1 MAYFTSMAASG
12 MIREVT
18 TLGMLDELPDS
29 KKRSSNIVKYA
40 IFIALFAA
48 AASWGYYQYR
58 RAADLRQ
65 ELDNQYNRAF
75 FEMVGYVNNVES
87 LLAKSM
93 VSTTTSRTAI
103 TLQEAWRQAGLAQ
116 TNLGQLPVSQPV
128 LASTSKFLTQV
139 SDLSLSLDNQNIKGK
154 SLSKEQYDMLKKLY
168 KYCVSLNKSLREL
181 QVDLNAGKLRWGELS
196 SKGTRLFSKTK
207 PGEMMKKI
215 EAVGENFND
224 YPTLIYD
231 GPFSDHMTSGK
242 ARGLT
247 GDEADAETAKKKVSE
262 FFGKDKVQEVTE
274 LGKNDHGP
282 IKTFDFEVKLK
293 NAPKDQTVYISV
305 TRKGGHI
312 NWMLNNRPVNEEKLE
327 MDKAKTAGIKFLK
340 EKGFEGMEDTYYL
353 KEDNTAT
360 INYAFRQ
367 DDVTMYPDL
376 IKLKIAL
383 DNGEVVGMEARQYLM
398 NHTEREIPEPAVSME
413 EARKKVNDDMEV
425 YSSGLAYI
433 PTDYREEIF
442 CYEFRGKLDD
452 RDFIVYINALTG
464 EEEDILMIVNTPN
477 GVLTM

>member
-1 MAYFTSMAASG
+1 MGIRDKLLDFKRRLSDRKMYSVVIVLIAA
-12 MIREVT
+12 V
-18 TLGMLDELPDS
+18 
-29 KKRSSNIVKYA
+29 
-40 IFIALFAA
+40 AA
-48 AASWGYYQYR
+48 WGIYQYK

-75 FEMVGYVNNVES
+75 FEMVSYVNNVES

-93 VSTTTSRTAI
+93 VSTTTDRTAI

-139 SDLSLSLDNQNIKGK
+139 SDLSLSLDNQNIRGK
-154 SLSKEQYDMLKKLY
+154 SLSKEQQDLLKKLY
-168 KYCVSLNKSLREL
+168 KYSVSLNKSLQEL
-181 QVDLNAGKLRWGELS
+181 QDDLNAGRLRWGELAN
-196 SKGTRLFSKTK
+196 KGTRLFSKTK

-231 GPFSDHMTSGK
+231 GPFSDHMTTAK

-247 GDEADAETAKKKVSE
+247 GEEIDAEAARKKAEE
-262 FFGKDKVQEVTE
+262 FFGKDKTVEVTE
-274 LGKNDHGP
+274 LGQNDNGP

-293 NAPKDQTVYISV
+293 DAAEDETVYISV

-312 NWMLNNRPVNEEKLE
+312 NWMLNNRAVNEEKLD
-327 MDKAKTAGIKFLK
+327 MDRAKAAGIKFLK
-340 EKGFEGMEDTYYL
+340 EKGFDSMEDTYYL

-360 INYAFRQ
+360 INYAYRQ

-383 DNGEVVGMEARQYLM
+383 DNGEVIGMEAKSYLT
-398 NHTEREIPEPAVSME
+398 NHTERDIPEPSITME
-413 EARKKVNDDMEV
+413 EAREKINSNMKV

-433 PTDYREEIF
+433 PTEYKKEIF
-442 CYEFRGKLDD
+442 CYEFKGKLDD

>member
-1 MAYFTSMAASG
+1 MTVCSG
-12 MIREVT
+12 RDM
-18 TLGMLDELPDS
+18 TLGIRDKLLDF
-29 KKRSSNIVKYA
+29 KRRLSDRKMYSVVIVL
-40 IFIALFAA
+40 IAAVAA
-48 AASWGYYQYR
+48 WGIYQYK

-75 FEMVGYVNNVES
+75 FEMVSYVNNVES

-93 VSTTTSRTAI
+93 VSTTTDRTAI
-103 TLQEAWRQAGLAQ
+103 TLQEDWRQAGLAQ

-139 SDLSLSLDNQNIKGK
+139 SDLSLSLDNQNIRGK
-154 SLSKEQYDMLKKLY
+154 SLSKEQQDLLKKLY
-168 KYCVSLNKSLREL
+168 KYSVSLNKSLQEL
-181 QVDLNAGKLRWGELS
+181 QDDLNAGRLRWGELAN
-196 SKGTRLFSKTK
+196 KGTRLFSKTK

-231 GPFSDHMTSGK
+231 GPFSDHMTTAK

-247 GDEADAETAKKKVSE
+247 GEEIDAEAARKRQRNSSE
-262 FFGKDKVQEVTE
+262 GQDSGSDRMGQ
-274 LGKNDHGP
+274 NDNGP

-293 NAPKDQTVYISV
+293 DAAEDETVYISV

-312 NWMLNNRPVNEEKLE
+312 NWMLNNRAVNEEKLD
-327 MDKAKTAGIKFLK
+327 MDKAKAAGIKFLK
-340 EKGFEGMEDTYYL
+340 EKGFDSMEDTYYL

-360 INYAFRQ
+360 INYAYRQ

-383 DNGEVVGMEARQYLM
+383 DNGEVIGMEAKSYLT
-398 NHTEREIPEPAVSME
+398 NHTERDIPEPSITME
-413 EARKKVNDDMEV
+413 EAREKINSNMKV

-433 PTDYREEIF
+433 PTEYKKEIF
-442 CYEFRGKLDD
+442 CYEFKGKLDD

>member
-1 MAYFTSMAASG
+1 MTVCSG
-12 MIREVT
+12 RDM
-18 TLGMLDELPDS
+18 TLGIRDKLLDF
-29 KKRSSNIVKYA
+29 KRRLSDRKMYSVVIVL
-40 IFIALFAA
+40 IAAVAA
-48 AASWGYYQYR
+48 WGIYQYK

-75 FEMVGYVNNVES
+75 FEMVSYVNNVES

-93 VSTTTSRTAI
+93 VSTTTDRTAI

-139 SDLSLSLDNQNIKGK
+139 SDLSLSLDNQNIRGK
-154 SLSKEQYDMLKKLY
+154 SLSKEQQDLLKKLY
-168 KYCVSLNKSLREL
+168 KYSVSLNKSLKEL
-181 QVDLNAGKLRWGELS
+181 QDDLNAGRLRWGELAN
-196 SKGTRLFSKTK
+196 KGTRLFSKTK

-231 GPFSDHMTSGK
+231 GPFSDHMTTAK

-247 GDEADAETAKKKVSE
+247 GEEIDAEAARKKAEE
-262 FFGKDKVQEVTE
+262 FFGKDKTVEVTE
-274 LGKNDHGP
+274 LGQNDNGP

-293 NAPKDQTVYISV
+293 DAAEDETVYISV

-312 NWMLNNRPVNEEKLE
+312 NWMLNNRAVNEEKLD
-327 MDKAKTAGIKFLK
+327 MDKAKAAGIKFLK
-340 EKGFEGMEDTYYL
+340 EKGFDSMEDTYYL

-360 INYAFRQ
+360 INYAYRQ

-383 DNGEVVGMEARQYLM
+383 DNGEVIGMEAKSYLT
-398 NHTEREIPEPAVSME
+398 NHTERDIPEPSITME
-413 EARKKVNDDMEV
+413 EAREKINSNMKV

-433 PTDYREEIF
+433 PTEYKKEIF
-442 CYEFRGKLDD
+442 CYEFKGKLDD

>member
-1 MAYFTSMAASG
+1 MGIRDKLLDFKRRLSDRKMYSVVIVLIAA
-12 MIREVT
+12 V
-18 TLGMLDELPDS
+18 
-29 KKRSSNIVKYA
+29 
-40 IFIALFAA
+40 AA
-48 AASWGYYQYR
+48 WGIYQYK

-75 FEMVGYVNNVES
+75 FEMVSYVNNVES

-93 VSTTTSRTAI
+93 VSTTTDRTAI

-139 SDLSLSLDNQNIKGK
+139 SDLSLSLDNQNIRGK
-154 SLSKEQYDMLKKLY
+154 SLSKEQQDLLKKLY
-168 KYCVSLNKSLREL
+168 KYSVSLNKSLQEL
-181 QVDLNAGKLRWGELS
+181 QDDLNAGRLRWGELAN
-196 SKGTRLFSKTK
+196 KGTRLFSKTK

-231 GPFSDHMTSGK
+231 GPFSDHMTTAK

-247 GDEADAETAKKKVSE
+247 GEEIDAEAARKKAEE
-262 FFGKDKVQEVTE
+262 FFGKDKTVEVTE
-274 LGKNDHGP
+274 LGQNDNGP

-293 NAPKDQTVYISV
+293 DAAEDETVYISV

-312 NWMLNNRPVNEEKLE
+312 NWMLNNRAVNEEKLD
-327 MDKAKTAGIKFLK
+327 MDKAKAAGIKFLK
-340 EKGFEGMEDTYYL
+340 KKGFDSMEDTYYL

-360 INYAFRQ
+360 INYAYRQ

-383 DNGEVVGMEARQYLM
+383 DNGEVIGMEAKSYLT
-398 NHTEREIPEPAVSME
+398 NHTERDIPEPSITME
-413 EARKKVNDDMEV
+413 EAREKINSNMKV

-433 PTDYREEIF
+433 PTEYKKEIF
-442 CYEFRGKLDD
+442 CYEFKGKLDD

>member
-1 MAYFTSMAASG
+1 LGIRDKLLDFKRRLSDRKMYSVVIVLIAA
-12 MIREVT
+12 V
-18 TLGMLDELPDS
+18 
-29 KKRSSNIVKYA
+29 
-40 IFIALFAA
+40 AA
-48 AASWGYYQYR
+48 WGIYQYK

-75 FEMVGYVNNVES
+75 FEMVSYVNNVES

-93 VSTTTSRTAI
+93 VSTTTDRTAI

-139 SDLSLSLDNQNIKGK
+139 SDLSLSLDNQNIRGK
-154 SLSKEQYDMLKKLY
+154 SLSKEQQDLLKKLY
-168 KYCVSLNKSLREL
+168 KYSVSLNKSLQEL
-181 QVDLNAGKLRWGELS
+181 QDDLNAGRLRWGELAN
-196 SKGTRLFSKTK
+196 KGTRLFSKTK

-231 GPFSDHMTSGK
+231 GPFSDHMTTAK

-247 GDEADAETAKKKVSE
+247 GEEIDAEAARKKAEE
-262 FFGKDKVQEVTE
+262 FFGKDKTVEVTE
-274 LGKNDHGP
+274 LGQNDNGP

-293 NAPKDQTVYISV
+293 DAAEDETVYISV

-312 NWMLNNRPVNEEKLE
+312 NWMLNNRAVNEEKLD
-327 MDKAKTAGIKFLK
+327 MDKAKAAGIKFLK
-340 EKGFEGMEDTYYL
+340 EKGFDSMEDTYYL

-360 INYAFRQ
+360 INYAYRQ

-383 DNGEVVGMEARQYLM
+383 DNGEVIGMEAKSYLT
-398 NHTEREIPEPAVSME
+398 NHTERDIPEPSITME
-413 EARKKVNDDMEV
+413 EAREKINSNMKV

-433 PTDYREEIF
+433 PTEYKKEIF
-442 CYEFRGKLDD
+442 CYEFKGKLDD

>member
-1 MAYFTSMAASG
+1 MTVCSG
-12 MIREVT
+12 RDM
-18 TLGMLDELPDS
+18 TLGIRDKLLDF
-29 KKRSSNIVKYA
+29 KRRLSDRKMYSVVIVL
-40 IFIALFAA
+40 IAAVAA
-48 AASWGYYQYR
+48 WGIYQYK

-75 FEMVGYVNNVES
+75 FEMVSYVNNVES

-93 VSTTTSRTAI
+93 VSTTTDRTAI
-103 TLQEAWRQAGLAQ
+103 TLQESWRQAGLAQ

-139 SDLSLSLDNQNIKGK
+139 SDLSLSLDNQNIRGK
-154 SLSKEQYDMLKKLY
+154 SLSKEQQDLLKKLY
-168 KYCVSLNKSLREL
+168 KYSVSLNKSLQEL
-181 QVDLNAGKLRWGELS
+181 QDDLNAGRLRWGELAN
-196 SKGTRLFSKTK
+196 KGTRLFSKTK

-231 GPFSDHMTSGK
+231 GPFSDHMTTAK

-247 GDEADAETAKKKVSE
+247 GEEIDAEAARKKAEE
-262 FFGKDKVQEVTE
+262 FFGKDKTVEVTE
-274 LGKNDHGP
+274 LGQNDNGP

-293 NAPKDQTVYISV
+293 DAAEDETVYISV

-312 NWMLNNRPVNEEKLE
+312 NWMLNNRAVNEEKLD
-327 MDKAKTAGIKFLK
+327 MDKAKAAGIKFLK
-340 EKGFEGMEDTYYL
+340 EKGFDSMEDTYYL

-360 INYAFRQ
+360 INYAYRQ

-383 DNGEVVGMEARQYLM
+383 DNGEVIGMEAKSYLT
-398 NHTEREIPEPAVSME
+398 NHTERDIPEPSITME
-413 EARKKVNDDMEV
+413 EAREKINSNMKV

-433 PTDYREEIF
+433 PTEYKKEIF
-442 CYEFRGKLDD
+442 CYEFKGKLDD

>member
-1 MAYFTSMAASG
+1 MGIRDKLLDFKRRLSDRKMYSVVIVLIAA
-12 MIREVT
+12 V
-18 TLGMLDELPDS
+18 
-29 KKRSSNIVKYA
+29 
-40 IFIALFAA
+40 AA
-48 AASWGYYQYR
+48 WGIYQYK

-75 FEMVGYVNNVES
+75 FEMVSYVNNVES

-93 VSTTTSRTAI
+93 VSTTTDRTAI

-139 SDLSLSLDNQNIKGK
+139 SDLSLSLDNQNIRGK
-154 SLSKEQYDMLKKLY
+154 SLSKEQQDLLKKLY
-168 KYCVSLNKSLREL
+168 KYSVSLNKSLQEL
-181 QVDLNAGKLRWGELS
+181 QDDLNAGRLRWGELAN
-196 SKGTRLFSKTK
+196 KGTRLFSKTK

-231 GPFSDHMTSGK
+231 GPFSDHMTTAK

-247 GDEADAETAKKKVSE
+247 GEEIDAEAARKKAEE
-262 FFGKDKVQEVTE
+262 FFGKDKTVEVTE
-274 LGKNDHGP
+274 LGQNDNGP

-293 NAPKDQTVYISV
+293 DAAEDETVYISV

-312 NWMLNNRPVNEEKLE
+312 NWMLNNRPVNEEKLD
-327 MDKAKTAGIKFLK
+327 MDKAKAAGIKFLK
-340 EKGFEGMEDTYYL
+340 EKGFDSMEDTYYL

-360 INYAFRQ
+360 INYAYRQ

-383 DNGEVVGMEARQYLM
+383 DNGEVIGMEAKSYLT
-398 NHTEREIPEPAVSME
+398 NHTERDIPEPSITME
-413 EARKKVNDDMEV
+413 EAREKINSNMKV

-433 PTDYREEIF
+433 PTEYKKEIF
-442 CYEFRGKLDD
+442 CYEFKGKLDD

>member
-1 MAYFTSMAASG
+1 M
-12 MIREVT
+12 
-18 TLGMLDELPDS
+18 TLGIRDKLLDF
-29 KKRSSNIVKYA
+29 KRRLSDRKMYSVVIVL
-40 IFIALFAA
+40 IAAVAA
-48 AASWGYYQYR
+48 WGIYQYK

-75 FEMVGYVNNVES
+75 FEMVSYVNNVES

-93 VSTTTSRTAI
+93 VSTTTDRTAI

-139 SDLSLSLDNQNIKGK
+139 SDLSLSLDNQNIRGK
-154 SLSKEQYDMLKKLY
+154 SLSKEQQDLLKKLY
-168 KYCVSLNKSLREL
+168 KYSVSLNKSLQEL
-181 QVDLNAGKLRWGELS
+181 QDDLNAGRLRWGELAN
-196 SKGTRLFSKTK
+196 KGTRLFSKTK

-231 GPFSDHMTSGK
+231 GPFSDHMTTAK

-247 GDEADAETAKKKVSE
+247 GEEIDAEAARKKAEE
-262 FFGKDKVQEVTE
+262 FFGKDKTVEVTE
-274 LGKNDHGP
+274 LGQNDNGP

-293 NAPKDQTVYISV
+293 DAAEDETVYISV

-312 NWMLNNRPVNEEKLE
+312 NWMLNNRAVNEEKLD
-327 MDKAKTAGIKFLK
+327 MDKAKAAGIKFLK
-340 EKGFEGMEDTYYL
+340 EKGFDSMEDTYYL

-360 INYAFRQ
+360 INYAYRQ

-383 DNGEVVGMEARQYLM
+383 DNGEVIGMEAKSYLT
-398 NHTEREIPEPAVSME
+398 NHTERDIPEPSITME
-413 EARKKVNDDMEV
+413 EAREKINSNMKV

-433 PTDYREEIF
+433 PTEYKKEIF
-442 CYEFRGKLDD
+442 CYEFKGKLDD

>member
-1 MAYFTSMAASG
+1 LGIRDKLLDFKRRLSDRKMYSVVIVLIAA
-12 MIREVT
+12 V
-18 TLGMLDELPDS
+18 
-29 KKRSSNIVKYA
+29 
-40 IFIALFAA
+40 AA
-48 AASWGYYQYR
+48 WGIYQYK

-75 FEMVGYVNNVES
+75 FEMVSYVNNVES

-93 VSTTTSRTAI
+93 VSTTTDRTAI

-139 SDLSLSLDNQNIKGK
+139 SDLSLSLDNQNIRGK
-154 SLSKEQYDMLKKLY
+154 SLSKEQQDLLKKLY
-168 KYCVSLNKSLREL
+168 KYSVSLNKSLQEL
-181 QVDLNAGKLRWGELS
+181 QDDLNAGRLRWGELAN
-196 SKGTRLFSKTK
+196 KGTRLFSKTK

-231 GPFSDHMTSGK
+231 GPFSDHMTTAK

-247 GDEADAETAKKKVSE
+247 GEEIDAEAARKKAEE
-262 FFGKDKVQEVTE
+262 FFGKDKTVEVTE
-274 LGKNDHGP
+274 LGQNDNGP

-293 NAPKDQTVYISV
+293 DAAEDETVYISV

-312 NWMLNNRPVNEEKLE
+312 NWMLNNRPVNEEKLD
-327 MDKAKTAGIKFLK
+327 MDKAKAAGIKFLK
-340 EKGFEGMEDTYYL
+340 EKGFDSMEDTYYL

-360 INYAFRQ
+360 INYAYRQ

-383 DNGEVVGMEARQYLM
+383 DNGEVIGMEAKSYLT
-398 NHTEREIPEPAVSME
+398 NHTERDIPEPSITME
-413 EARKKVNDDMEV
+413 EAREKINSNMKV

-433 PTDYREEIF
+433 PTEYKKEIF
-442 CYEFRGKLDD
+442 CYEFKGKLDD

>member
-1 MAYFTSMAASG
+1 MGIRDKLLDFKRRLSDRKMYSVVIVLIAA
-12 MIREVT
+12 V
-18 TLGMLDELPDS
+18 
-29 KKRSSNIVKYA
+29 
-40 IFIALFAA
+40 AA
-48 AASWGYYQYR
+48 WGIYQYK

-75 FEMVGYVNNVES
+75 FEMVSYVNNVES

-93 VSTTTSRTAI
+93 VSTTTDRTAI

-139 SDLSLSLDNQNIKGK
+139 SDLSLSLDNQNIRGK
-154 SLSKEQYDMLKKLY
+154 SLSKEQQDLLKKLY
-168 KYCVSLNKSLREL
+168 KYSVSLNKSLQEL
-181 QVDLNAGKLRWGELS
+181 QDDLNAGRLRWGELAN
-196 SKGTRLFSKTK
+196 KGTRLFSKTK

-231 GPFSDHMTSGK
+231 GPFSDHMTTAK

-247 GDEADAETAKKKVSE
+247 GEGIDAEAARKKAEE
-262 FFGKDKVQEVTE
+262 FFGKDKTVEVTE
-274 LGKNDHGP
+274 LGQNDNGP

-293 NAPKDQTVYISV
+293 DAAEDETVYISV

-312 NWMLNNRPVNEEKLE
+312 NWMLNNRAVNEEKLD
-327 MDKAKTAGIKFLK
+327 MDKAKAAGIKFLK
-340 EKGFEGMEDTYYL
+340 EKGFDSMEDTYYL

-360 INYAFRQ
+360 INYAYRQ

-383 DNGEVVGMEARQYLM
+383 DNGEVIGMEAKSYLT
-398 NHTEREIPEPAVSME
+398 NHTERDIPEPSITME
-413 EARKKVNDDMEV
+413 EAREKINSNMKV

-433 PTDYREEIF
+433 PTEYKKEIF
-442 CYEFRGKLDD
+442 CYEFKGKLDD

>member
-1 MAYFTSMAASG
+1 MGIRDKLLDFKRRLSDRKMYSVVIVLIAA
-12 MIREVT
+12 V
-18 TLGMLDELPDS
+18 
-29 KKRSSNIVKYA
+29 
-40 IFIALFAA
+40 AA
-48 AASWGYYQYR
+48 WGIYQYK

-65 ELDNQYNRAF
+65 ELDNQYNMAF
-75 FEMVGYVNNVES
+75 FEMVSYVNNVES

-93 VSTTTSRTAI
+93 VSTTTDRTAI

-139 SDLSLSLDNQNIKGK
+139 SDLSLSLDNQNIRGK
-154 SLSKEQYDMLKKLY
+154 SLSKEQQDLLKKLY
-168 KYCVSLNKSLREL
+168 KYSVSLNKSLQEL
-181 QVDLNAGKLRWGELS
+181 QDDLNAGRLRWGELAN
-196 SKGTRLFSKTK
+196 KGTRLFSKTK

-231 GPFSDHMTSGK
+231 GPFSDHMTTAK

-247 GDEADAETAKKKVSE
+247 GEEIDAEAARKKAEE
-262 FFGKDKVQEVTE
+262 FFGKDKTVEVTE
-274 LGKNDHGP
+274 LGQNDNGP

-293 NAPKDQTVYISV
+293 DAAEDETVYISV

-312 NWMLNNRPVNEEKLE
+312 NWMLNNRAVNEEKLD
-327 MDKAKTAGIKFLK
+327 MDKAKAAGIKFLK
-340 EKGFEGMEDTYYL
+340 EKGFDSMEDTYYL

-360 INYAFRQ
+360 INYAYRQ

-383 DNGEVVGMEARQYLM
+383 DNGEVIGMEAKSYLT
-398 NHTEREIPEPAVSME
+398 NHTERDIPEPSITME
-413 EARKKVNDDMEV
+413 EAREKINSNMKV

-433 PTDYREEIF
+433 PTEYKKEIF
-442 CYEFRGKLDD
+442 CYEFKGKLDD